1 MVYKISKISY
11 HIIYANVE
19 QAEQRLGKGVSNH
32 MGKYLNIGNAGF
44 EAVRKGIYVDKT
56 DMISYINGIL
66 GTTDKLTCVSR
77 PRRFGKSFAAKML
90 CAYYDKSCDSREL
103 FEGLKISEDKTFETY
118 LNKYLVIYLDITL
131 FTSRTSDINTV
142 VRDINDE
149 VTTEII
155 NVFHDVERGKDLA
168 ETLLHV
174 TEKNGEK
181 FIMIIDEWDAI
192 FREAKENTRLQKE
205 YVTFL
210 RSLFKSSWTDIIFEA
225 AYITGILP
233 IKKYG
238 TQSAMTDFREYT
250 MLAPK
255 KLAEYVGFTE
265 PEVKN
270 LCIQHNM
277 NFEKMKKWYDGYS
290 FHKVS
295 SVYNPN
301 SVMEAIKS
309 EEFGNYW
316 TLTETYTS
324 LQFYIDMNEDGLKE
338 AIMQM
343 LGDAHIKIDV
353 GTFQNDMTT
362 MKSRD
367 DILTLLVHLGY
378 LAYDAKDK
386 TVYIP
391 NEEIREEFVRAVTT
405 GRHTELAKLI
415 RNSDSLLEATINK
428 DEEAVARAIEEAHRA
443 GTAPTFYNNEQALRS
458 VVRFAYISCVDEFL
472 KIEELPSGHG
482 YADVVFL
489 PKKSTDMPML
499 LVELKW
505 NKSDEGAIKQIKKN
519 IYPEV
524 MKDYGGEIL
533 LIGIN
538 YDVKSKKHTCM
549 IESYEK

>member
-1 MVYKISKISY
+1 
-11 HIIYANVE
+11 
-19 QAEQRLGKGVSNH
+19 

-56 DMISYINGIL
+56 EMISYINGIL
-66 GTTDKLTCVSR
+66 GTTDKMMCVSR

-103 FEGLKISEDKTFETY
+103 FEGLDISKDATFKTY

-142 VRDINDE
+142 VRDINNE
-149 VTTEII
+149 VTAEVTS
-155 NVFHDVERGKDLA
+155 VFKDIEAGKDLA

-174 TEKNGEK
+174 TEKTGEK
-181 FIMIIDEWDAI
+181 FVMIIDEWDAI
-192 FREAKENTRLQKE
+192 FREAKENTKLQKE

-210 RSLFKSSWTDIIFEA
+210 RSLFKSSWTDIVFEA

-238 TQSAMTDFREYT
+238 TQSAMTDFREYS

-265 PEVKN
+265 SEVRS
-270 LCIQHNM
+270 LCSKYDM
-277 NFEKMKKWYDGYS
+277 DFEKMKKWYDGYS
-290 FHKVS
+290 FNKVKS
-295 SVYNPN
+295 IYNPN

-316 TLTETYTS
+316 TQTETYTS

-338 AIMQM
+338 AITQM
-343 LGDAHIKIDV
+343 LGDARIKIDV

-367 DILTLLVHLGY
+367 DVLTLLIHLGY
-378 LAYDAKDK
+378 LAYDANEKA
-386 TVYIP
+386 VYIP
-391 NEEIREEFVRAVTT
+391 NEEIREEFVRAVAT
-405 GRHTELAKLI
+405 GKHTELAKLI
-415 RNSDSLLEATINK
+415 RNSDYLLEATLNR
-428 DEEAVARAIEEAHRA
+428 DEEAVAAAIEEAHRA

-482 YADVVFL
+482 YADVVFF
-489 PKKSTDMPML
+489 PKKATTMPML

-505 NKSDEGAIKQIKKN
+505 NKTDEGAISQIKRN
-519 IYPEV
+519 DYPQAI
-524 MKDYGGEIL
+524 KDYGGEIL

-538 YDVKSKKHTCM
+538 YDAKSKKHTCV
-549 IESYEK
+549 IEDYKKD

>member
-1 MVYKISKISY
+1 MRNKWNGDS
-11 HIIYANVE
+11 
-19 QAEQRLGKGVSNH
+19 GKGVCGH

-44 EAVRKGIYVDKT
+44 ESVTKGIYVDKT
-56 DMISYINGIL
+56 GMISYMNSIL
-66 GTTDKLTCVSR
+66 GTTDKMTCVSR

-90 CAYYDKSCDSREL
+90 CAYYDKSCDSRKL
-103 FEGLKISEDKTFETY
+103 FEGLEISKDATFEVY
-118 LNKYLVIYLDITL
+118 LNKYPVIYLDITL

-149 VTTEII
+149 VMAEVTSLFPSIEA
-155 NVFHDVERGKDLA
+155 GKDLA

-174 TEKNGEK
+174 TENNGEK

-192 FREAKENTRLQKE
+192 FREAKENTKLQKE

-210 RSLFKSSWTDIIFEA
+210 RSLFKSSWTDVVFEA

-238 TQSAMTDFREYT
+238 TQSAMTDFREYS

-265 PEVKN
+265 AEVYN
-270 LCIQHNM
+270 LCRQYNM
-277 NFEKMKKWYDGYS
+277 DFEKMKKWYDGYS
-290 FHKVS
+290 FHKVK

-309 EEFGNYW
+309 EELGNYW
-316 TLTETYTS
+316 TQTETYTS

-338 AIMQM
+338 AITQM
-343 LGDAHIKIDV
+343 LGNARIKIDV

-378 LAYDAKDK
+378 LAYDANEK

-405 GRHTELAKLI
+405 GKHTEIAKLI
-415 RNSDSLLEATINK
+415 RNSDHLLEATLNR
-428 DEEAVARAIEEAHRA
+428 DENTVAAAIEEVHRA
-443 GTAPTFYNNEQALRS
+443 GIAPTFYNNEQALRS

-472 KIEELPSGHG
+472 RIEELPSGHG
-482 YADVVFL
+482 FADVVFF
-489 PKKSTDMPML
+489 PKKATTMPL
-499 LVELKW
+499 LLIELKW
-505 NKSDEGAIKQIKKN
+505 NKTDEGAISQIKRN
-519 IYPEV
+519 DYPQAIKE
-524 MKDYGGEIL
+524 YGGDIL
-533 LIGIN
+533 LVGIN
-538 YDVKSKKHTCM
+538 YDAKSKKHTCS
-549 IESYEK
+549 IESYKKKESSV